1 MDEGNLLTGGV
12 DKLNEIK
19 EHLLELKGYQENY
32 ENLILEEG
40 KNEKSIQ
47 SLEKAAADEVS
58 ATIKKR
64 RTEIDSAFD
73 KQLDKTKASIKKIK
87 DKRDKRKTKKVSERI
102 GEETASLREDNRR
115 LKLEAKTLVKQ
126 KHVPSFCN
134 TKLYY
139 ALYYPRYFSDI
150 VIIMLALLLTL
161 LIIPCGVY
169 FFILPE
175 ERILY
180 LVIIYIT
187 TVIVFGGLYLL
198 IGNRTKDK
206 NSDTLKQ
213 IRELR
218 HEIINN
224 KKKMKA
230 IKKNIKKDRDES
242 SYGLENFD
250 EELMKLD
257 EEAAEIARQK
267 KEALLTFENTTI
279 QIITSEIRRQYE
291 EKLTNLR
298 TENEEINTKS
308 AQADSMIK
316 ALTLKI
322 ASEYEPFIGKDLI
335 AFDRIESLINIIEAG
350 NASNISEAVQ
360 FHRQNMGG

>member
-19 EHLLELKGYQENY
+19 ENLLELKGYHDNY
-32 ENLILEEG
+32 ENLVLEES

-47 SLEKAAADEVS
+47 SLEKTAADEVS
-58 ATIKKR
+58 VTIKKR
-64 RTEIDSAFD
+64 RTEIESAFD
-73 KQLDKTKASIKKIK
+73 KQLDKTKADIKKIK
-87 DKRDKRKTKKVSERI
+87 DKRDKRKSKKISERI

-126 KHVPSFCN
+126 KHLPSFCN

-150 VIIMLALLLTL
+150 VIILFALLLTL
-161 LIIPCGVY
+161 LIIPCGIY

-180 LVIIYIT
+180 LVLIYIA

-206 NSDTLKQ
+206 YSDTLKQ
-213 IRELR
+213 IRGLR
-218 HEIINN
+218 HDIINN
-224 KKKMKA
+224 KKKIKA

-250 EELMKLD
+250 EDLKKLD
-257 EEAAEIARQK
+257 EEVAEIAQQK
-267 KEALLTFENTTI
+267 KDALLTFENTTI
-279 QIITSEIRRQYE
+279 QIITSEIRRQFE
-291 EKLTNLR
+291 EKIATLKA
-298 TENEEINTKS
+298 ENEALNVKS
-308 AQADSMIK
+308 SQADSMIK
-316 ALTLKI
+316 ALTLKM
-322 ASEYEPFIGKDLI
+322 ASEYEPFIGRDLI
-335 AFDRIESLINIIEAG
+335 TLDRIESLINIIEAG

>member
-19 EHLLELKGYQENY
+19 EDLLELRGYQENY
-32 ENLILEEG
+32 ESLVIEED

-47 SLEKAAADEVS
+47 SLEKAASDEVA

-64 RTEIDSAFD
+64 RTEIESAYD
-73 KQLDKTKASIKKIK
+73 KQLDKTKASIKRIK
-87 DKRDKRKTKKVSERI
+87 DKRDKRKNKKVSERI
-102 GEETASLREDNRR
+102 EEETASLREDNRR
-115 LKLEAKTLVKQ
+115 LKLEVKTLLKQ
-126 KHVPSFCN
+126 KHVPSYSN

-139 ALYYPRYFSDI
+139 ALFYPRYFTD
-150 VIIMLALLLTL
+150 VLIIIFALLLTL
-161 LIIPCGVY
+161 FIIPCGIY
-169 FFILPE
+169 FFLLPE

-180 LVIIYIT
+180 LALIYIATVII
-187 TVIVFGGLYLL
+187 FGGLYLI

-206 NSDTLKQ
+206 HSEILKQ

-224 KKKMKA
+224 KKKIKV

-250 EELMKLD
+250 EGLQKLD
-257 EEAAEIARQK
+257 DEVADIAQQK
-267 KEALLTFENTTI
+267 KDALLTFENTTVQVI
-279 QIITSEIRRQYE
+279 ASEIRKQYE
-291 EKLTNLR
+291 EKIAKLKAD
-298 TENEEINTKS
+298 NEALARNT
-308 AQADSMIK
+308 AQAENKIK

-335 AFDRIESLINIIEAG
+335 TLDRIESLINIIEAG
-350 NASNISEAVQ
+350 NAANISEAVQ
-360 FHRQNMGG
+360 FHRQNMG